1 MLLISVD
8 SVSSFNQHLLHS
20 FLCELEESLAEH
32 KWTRSACFSERMWL
46 CLFSLGS
53 GFSWF
58 LFWCTLTLQRSAQR
72 HVLFGSLMWTPAEKR
87 MRFLNAYLCRLSG
100 RTQPVCQSC
109 PFFFFLLC
117 WAGVLVLVSPWLQS
131 NLLSVSLC
139 TAFFCWPGFLHFPC
153 SYSIRMG
160 SPSLLTGLWG
170 CEFTSAMWN

>member
-58 LFWCTLTLQRSAQR
+58 LFWCTLTLQRRSAQR
-72 HVLFGSLMWTPAEKR
+72 HVLFGSLMWTPAKKR

-109 PFFFFLLC
+109 PFFFFCYAELGFLC
-117 WAGVLVLVSPWLQS
+117 LFPPGYKATCFL
-131 NLLSVSLC
+131 SLC
-139 TAFFCWPGFLHFPC
+139 ALHFFADLDF
-153 SYSIRMG
+153 SI
-160 SPSLLTGLWG
+160 SHAVIL
-170 CEFTSAMWN
+170 